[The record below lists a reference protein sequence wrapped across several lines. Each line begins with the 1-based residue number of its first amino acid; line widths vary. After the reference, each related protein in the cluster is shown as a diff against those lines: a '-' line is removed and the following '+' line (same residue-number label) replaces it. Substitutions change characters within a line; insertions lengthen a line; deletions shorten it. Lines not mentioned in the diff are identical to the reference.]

1 MSPRKRLFISISV
14 LVLVQLT
21 GTAGYVILEGQS
33 FLDSLYMTVITL
45 STVGYQ
51 EAFPLDQSGRV
62 LTIGIIVVGYSAV
75 AISIANLVSLI
86 VGGELRSH
94 RERLRMK
101 DKIAKLSGHTIICG
115 FGRMGSNIA
124 MDLKRE
130 NAECVVIDREMR
142 EELENRGLLH
152 VQGDATDDHELE
164 AAGIQR
170 AAALVTCLSSD
181 ADNVYVTLSA
191 RGLCP
196 TVKII
201 ARAEQKSTE
210 QKLKRAGADAVI
222 SPQTIGANKAVGL
235 LRRPHVVDFADMAAK
250 GVDIEIAQY
259 QVDAGSSL
267 AGKALKDSSIRER
280 ADVMV
285 VAIKRGDGRQVFGPG
300 PQEIIHVD
308 DQLIVIGRGGLAD
321 RLERLSI

>member
-1 MSPRKRLFISISV
+1 MSPRRRLFVSISV
-14 LVLVQLT
+14 LLLVQMG
-21 GTAGYVILEGQS
+21 GTAGYMVLEHQS
-33 FLDSLYMTVITL
+33 FLDSFYMSVITL
-45 STVGYQ
+45 STVGYE
-51 EAFPLDQSGRV
+51 EAFPLDRSGRI
-62 LTIGIIVVGYSAV
+62 LTIGIIVVGYSTV
-75 AISIANLVSLI
+75 AISIANLVSII
-86 VGGELRSH
+86 VGGELLSH

-101 DKIAKLSGHTIICG
+101 DKIANLRGHTIICG

-124 MDLKRE
+124 MELKRE
-130 NAECVVIDREMR
+130 NADCVIVDRNMR
-142 EELENRGLLH
+142 DELEERGLLH

-210 QKLKRAGADAVI
+210 PKLKRAGADAVI

-259 QVDAGSSL
+259 QVDNLSSL

-285 VAIKRGDGRQVFGPG
+285 VAIKRRDGKQVFGPG
-300 PQEIIHVD
+300 PQEVIQVD

>member
-1 MSPRKRLFISISV
+1 MSPRRRLFISISV
-14 LVLVQLT
+14 LLLVQMT
-21 GTAGYVILEGQS
+21 GTAGFMVLEHQP

-45 STVGYQ
+45 STVGYN
-51 EAFPLDQSGRV
+51 EVFPLDDSGRI
-62 LTIGIIVVGYSAV
+62 LTICIIIVGYSAV
-75 AISIANLVSLI
+75 AISIANLVSI
-86 VGGELRSH
+86 VVGGELRSH

-101 DKIAKLSGHTIICG
+101 DRIHKLRGHTIICG
-115 FGRMGSNIA
+115 YGRMGSNIA
-124 MDLKRE
+124 LQLVRE
-130 NAECVVIDREMR
+130 DVDCVILDPIMS
-142 EELENRGLLH
+142 EEIEERGMLH
-152 VQGDATDDHELE
+152 VQGDATDDYDLE
-164 AAGIQR
+164 EAGIQY
-170 AAALVTCLSSD
+170 ASSLVTCLSSD

-196 TVKII
+196 TLKII

-210 QKLKRAGADAVI
+210 AKLKRAGADAVI

-259 QVDAGSSL
+259 QVDDQSSL
-267 AGKALKDSSIRER
+267 AGKALKDSAIRER

-285 VAIKRGDGRQVFGPG
+285 VAIKRADGRQVFGPG
-300 PQEIIHVD
+300 PQEVIDVD
-308 DQLIVIGRGGLAD
+308 DQLIVIGRGGLSD